1 MKNQY
6 FGDVNDYRKYGILRI
21 LAKDDIHILISWML
35 TPNDGSADGKHINYL
50 NEPNRWRSYDP
61 ELFDALHEEVMV
73 NNRRDVACVGERN
86 LIRNASFVEAILD
99 GSPAARTSWLT
110 ELRQKNSNMDLIFFD
125 PDNGI
130 EVPSTPKTRRNSKKY
145 VYWEELE
152 EAWKSGLSL
161 LVYQHFCRE
170 ERDFF
175 IERLGDEFKRRL
187 GSSEVHVIRTAHVV
201 FFLAPQPRHAKIL
214 VGRANILDKH
224 WRKGILVQNA

>member
-1 MKNQY
+1 MKHQY
-6 FGDVNDYRKYGILRI
+6 FGDVNDYRKYGLLRI
-21 LAKDDIHILISWML
+21 LAKDNINILICWML

-73 NNRRDVACVGERN
+73 NNRRDVAFVRERN
-86 LIRNASFVEAILD
+86 LIKNASFVEAILD
-99 GSPAARTSWLT
+99 SSPVARSSWLT
-110 ELRQKNSNMDLIFFD
+110 ELRQKRSNMDLVFFD

-130 EVPSTPKTRRNSKKY
+130 EVPSAPKTRRNSKKY

-170 ERDFF
+170 KRDFF
-175 IERLGDEFKRRL
+175 IGRLGEEFRTRL
-187 GSSEVHVIRTAHVV
+187 GSSEVLAIRTALVV
-201 FFLAPQPRHAKIL
+201 FFLVPQPQYAEIL
-214 VGRANILDKH
+214 VERANCVEEQWYKEM
-224 WRKGILVQNA
+224 RVQTV